1 MHPQKAFFKQP
12 ADLALSVLDKVAER
26 PGGVFWTQRW
36 GKGGAEVDGEAT
48 VPLDMDVVEE
58 AEVLA
63 VMLGGWHGWEG
74 AARYKE
80 D

>member
-1 MHPQKAFFKQP
+1 M
-12 ADLALSVLDKVAER
+12 
-26 PGGVFWTQRW
+26 FWTQRW
-36 GKGGAEVDGEAT
+36 GKGGAEVDREAT

-74 AARYKE
+74 AARYKQ